1 MYQVYGAL
9 RMTVKVFL
17 MLKSRMF
24 IDGGGVT
31 ILGTSMLEI
40 SNLLVLKVFNIL

>member
-1 MYQVYGAL
+1 MFGAL

-31 ILGTSMLEI
+31 MLGTSMLDI
-40 SNLLVLKVFNIL
+40 SNLLVLKVF